1 MLFEEELLLLLLL
14 LLPGFEAVLPP
25 VVEVVTGFVATGAG
39 TTATGAV
46 GAALEGG
53 GTAPEEPLDFI
64 FCCAKAKAGSNAD
77 IATKYLSFIC
87 FSY

>member
-14 LLPGFEAVLPP
+14 LPGFEVVLPP
-25 VVEVVTGFVATGAG
+25 VVEVVTAFAATGAG
-39 TTATGAV
+39 TTAPGGGETAPG
-46 GAALEGG
+46 GG
-53 GTAPEEPLDFI
+53 GTAPGEPVDFI

-77 IATKYLSFIC
+77 IATKHLSFIC

>member
-14 LLPGFEAVLPP
+14 LPGFEVVLPP
-25 VVEVVTGFVATGAG
+25 VVEVVTAVAATGAG
-39 TTATGAV
+39 AAAPGGVGTGPV
-46 GAALEGG
+46 
-53 GTAPEEPLDFI
+53 EPVDFI